1 MTRVAAQG
9 QAEAR
14 RSGAR
19 GPTVLEAIFQV
30 SPLAMHLLDLDG
42 TVRLWSPAAERLFGW
57 SGEDVLG
64 RRAPWATDARWALF
78 RRHLEQASQGLEPPC
93 LELELHRRDGT
104 PLHVELW
111 AASMPASTGPAQCMG
126 MLVDVTER
134 RRGEAHR
141 RLLAEASEVLGA
153 SLEQDATLEH
163 LVRLAVPG
171 CADSCRVFL
180 EDAPGEVRCVA
191 SAGLDARE
199 PLDADVP
206 CIPDEAAVSR
216 IIASGRPALHAE
228 PPSWLGVPLAWPGRK
243 GAALVLTRAGRA
255 LDARDVALARE
266 LARRA
271 SPALEH
277 ASQYHEARQAL
288 RLREEFLA
296 IASHELKSPI
306 SALQLQVQHLRTAL
320 ERALDDVPRERL
332 LRGLDLMGRQ
342 AKRQA
347 KLIDALLDV
356 SRIHAGRLELNPEP
370 VDLGALVREVAE
382 RFEPEGAGA
391 GTPLTLSLPREAH
404 GHWDRLRLDQ
414 VLTNLVSN
422 AMKYGRGGPVQV
434 TLSSTEAHVRLDV
447 RDAGIGIASEH
458 LPRLFHRFERAVA
471 GRDYHGV
478 GLGLW
483 IVREVVEAM
492 GGHVTVRSELGVGS
506 TFTVVLPRA
515 RG

>member
-1 MTRVAAQG
+1 M
-9 QAEAR
+9 
-14 RSGAR
+14 
-19 GPTVLEAIFQV
+19 LEAILQV
-30 SPLAMHLLDLDG
+30 SPLAIHLMDLDG
-42 TVRLWSPAAERLFGW
+42 TVRLWNPAAERLFGW
-57 SGEDVLG
+57 SREDVLG
-64 RRAPWATDARWALF
+64 HRAPWATDARWEKF
-78 RRHLEQASQGLEPPC
+78 RRHQEQATQGLEPPC

-111 AASMPASTGPAQCMG
+111 AAPMPPSTTGPAQCLG

-141 RLLAEASEVLGA
+141 QLLSEASEVLGA

-180 EDAPGEVRCVA
+180 EEAPGEVRCVVA
-191 SAGLDARE
+191 AGLDARE
-199 PLDADVP
+199 PLDAGTPQV
-206 CIPDEAAVSR
+206 PDEAAVSR
-216 IIASGRPALHAE
+216 IIASGEPALHDAQ

-243 GAALVLTRAGRA
+243 GAALVFSRTGRTF
-255 LDARDVALARE
+255 DARDMALARE

-271 SPALEH
+271 SLALDH
-277 ASQYHEARQAL
+277 ARQYHEARQAI
-288 RLREEFLA
+288 RAREEFLA
-296 IASHELKSPI
+296 IASHELKSPL
-306 SALQLQVQHLRTAL
+306 SALQLQVQNLRTAL
-320 ERALDDVPRERL
+320 ERSPDAVPWERL
-332 LRGLDLMGRQ
+332 HRGLDLVGRQ

-370 VDLGALVREVAE
+370 LDLGALVREVAE
-382 RFEPEGAGA
+382 RFEPELAGA
-391 GTPLTLSLPREAH
+391 GTHLTLTLPLEAH

-422 AMKYGRGGPVQV
+422 AMKYGRGNPVQV
-434 TLSSTEAHVRLDV
+434 ALSSTETHVRLDV
-447 RDAGIGIASEH
+447 RDAGIGIPPEH
-458 LPRLFHRFERAVA
+458 LSRLFHRFERAVS
-471 GRDYHGV
+471 GRDYSGV

-492 GGHVTVRSELGVGS
+492 GGHVTVSSELGVGS

>member
-1 MTRVAAQG
+1 MVAAHS

-19 GPTVLEAIFQV
+19 GPAVMDAILQV
-30 SPLAMHLLDLDG
+30 SPLAIHLLDLDG
-42 TVRLWSPAAERLFGW
+42 TVRLWNPAAERLFGW
-57 SGEDVLG
+57 SREDVLG
-64 RRAPWATDARWALF
+64 HRAPWATSAPWALF
-78 RRHLEQASQGLEPPC
+78 NRHLEQTSQGLEPPS

-104 PLHVELW
+104 ALQVELW
-111 AASMPASTGPAQCMG
+111 AAPLPASTGPAQCLA
-126 MLVDVTER
+126 MLVDITER
-134 RRGEAHR
+134 HRDEAHR
-141 RLLAEASEVLGA
+141 RLLSEASEVLGS

-163 LVRLAVPG
+163 LARLAVPT

-180 EDAPGEVRCVA
+180 EEAPGEVRCVV
-191 SAGLDARE
+191 SAGLEARE
-199 PLDADVP
+199 PLAADGHSV
-206 CIPDEAAVSR
+206 PDEAAVSR
-216 IIASGRPALHAE
+216 VIASGAPALHAE
-228 PPSWLGVPLAWPGRK
+228 PSPWLGIPLAWPGQE

-255 LDARDVALARE
+255 FDARDVSLARE

-271 SPALEH
+271 SLALDH
-277 ASQYHEARQAL
+277 ARQYHEARQAI
-288 RLREEFLA
+288 RAREEFLA

-306 SALQLQVQHLRTAL
+306 SALQFQVQNLRTAL
-320 ERALDDVPRERL
+320 ERSPDTVPRERL
-332 LRGLDLMGRQ
+332 HRGLDLVGRQ

-347 KLIDALLDV
+347 KLVDALLDV
-356 SRIHAGRLELNPEP
+356 SRIHAGRLELNLEP

-382 RFEPEGAGA
+382 RFERERTGA
-391 GTPLTLSLPREAH
+391 GTHLTLTLPPEAH

-422 AMKYGRGGPVQV
+422 AMKYGEGNPVQV
-434 TLSSTEAHVRLDV
+434 ALSSTEAHVRLDV
-447 RDAGIGIASEH
+447 RDAGIGIAPEH
-458 LPRLFHRFERAVA
+458 LPRLFHRFERAVS
-471 GRDYHGV
+471 GRDYNGV

-492 GGHVTVRSELGVGS
+492 GGHVTVSSELGVGS